1 MCVKIL
7 PVCVLAEFGGS
18 ICVSFEIALL
28 MRGTR
33 FHPFQMEFQPPVV
46 LTREDWNAIT
56 RHRHVRKGLK
66 AGILVSYHESETDAF
81 GAREGRGNVKGH

>member
-1 MCVKIL
+1 
-7 PVCVLAEFGGS
+7 
-18 ICVSFEIALL
+18 
-28 MRGTR
+28 
-33 FHPFQMEFQPPVV
+33 MEFQPPVV

-56 RHRHVRKGLK
+56 RHGHVRKGLK